1 MIRNRYL
8 PQLVH
13 RVACGV
19 MGTSVTATIACVGLR
34 YLEWD
39 SWWHTAAKALLW
51 SSVPVGIFLAYI
63 ANRFSIVEGCAGDAG
78 YDDLETNQESK
89 TRD

>member
-1 MIRNRYL
+1 MVSWEHLSPPRL
-8 PQLVH
+8 
-13 RVACGV
+13 RVWACD
-19 MGTSVTATIACVGLR
+19 I
-34 YLEWD
+34 LESD

-51 SSVPVGIFLAYI
+51 SSVPVGIFLSYI

-78 YDDLETNQESK
+78 YNDLETNHESK

>member
-1 MIRNRYL
+1 MKNRYL

-19 MGTSVTATIACVGLR
+19 MGTSVIATIACVGMR
-34 YLEWD
+34 YLESD
-39 SWWHTAAKALLW
+39 SRWHAMAKALLW
-51 SSVPVGIFLAYI
+51 SSVPVGIFLSYI

-78 YDDLETNQESK
+78 YDDLQTNHESK